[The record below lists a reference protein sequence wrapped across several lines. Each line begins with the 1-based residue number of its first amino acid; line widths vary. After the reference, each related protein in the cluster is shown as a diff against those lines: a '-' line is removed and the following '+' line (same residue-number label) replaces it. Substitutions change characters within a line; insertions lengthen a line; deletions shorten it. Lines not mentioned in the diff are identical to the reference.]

1 MNAPRAQLLSK
12 RSPNRELPDVIVAP
26 YLIQYAHELGLQKNT
41 GMGVAPIEWVDI
53 KAWAQL
59 TGTELYPEESKILR
73 ELSFHYV
80 SQYNISKAHDCPAP
94 END

>member
-1 MNAPRAQLLSK
+1 
-12 RSPNRELPDVIVAP
+12 
-26 YLIQYAHELGLQKNT
+26 
-41 GMGVAPIEWVDI
+41 MGVAPIEWVDI